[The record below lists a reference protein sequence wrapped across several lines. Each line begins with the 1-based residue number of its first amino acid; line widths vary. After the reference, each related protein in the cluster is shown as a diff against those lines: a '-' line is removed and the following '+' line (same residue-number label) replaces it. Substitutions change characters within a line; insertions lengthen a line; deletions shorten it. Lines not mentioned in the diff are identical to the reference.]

1 MLLVLDSC
9 VSMLVCV
16 ALASRCTCAAVLLF
30 ALMVGV
36 GTEDGVGLAQR
47 QATNNAVQD
56 FYVVS
61 VELLYSGNG
70 MCSACTELYCLL
82 GIALY
87 EYNTVYHPAW
97 KKNYIFLIQC

>member
-1 MLLVLDSC
+1 MLLVLDRVYRRWC
-9 VSMLVCV
+9 VWL
-16 ALASRCTCAAVLLF
+16 LPKRCTGTAVLLF
-30 ALMVGV
+30 VIMVGV

-47 QATNNAVQD
+47 QAINTAVQY

-87 EYNTVYHPAW
+87 ECHTVYHPAQ
-97 KKNYIFLIQC
+97 KSTTFYFD